1 MSTTRIEAVVA
12 AGAAGILV
20 SALAAAQPVDLEMV
34 NKIRAEGLERSQ
46 VMEIARALTEE
57 IGPRLTGSTGM
68 KRANDWTR
76 TKFEEWGLTR
86 SRLEGFDFGDGWSF
100 SRCEVRM
107 VAPRALPLS
116 ALPKA
121 WTPGTAGAVR
131 GEVVQVTLKT
141 PEDLESQKG
150 KLAGKVVLLDDGK
163 KSEPERRPGPVRTGE
178 FERFD
183 EEQLAELVE
192 LDVEEPRAETWRAMA
207 RKRALFGRQLAEFL
221 AAEGAL
227 ATVELS
233 SREYGIV
240 RVGGEALNRDPAQP
254 RGVTA
259 LVMAAEPYRALLR
272 RLEKGEEVELEV
284 AVEAAFESGDSKAYN
299 TLAEIVGGDR
309 RSELVIAGAHLDS
322 WHAGTGATDNAA
334 GSAVVLEAARIL
346 RAIGAR
352 PRRTIRFA
360 LWSGEEQGLLGS
372 RAYVEQYVAD
382 RPEPTDAKELAL
394 PRGLREETW
403 PLRTK
408 AEHGKISAYFN
419 LDNGG
424 GRIRGIHTQGNV
436 AVTPIF
442 QSWLAPLAD
451 LAATAVTNESTGSTD
466 HVPFDRVG
474 VPGFQFVQDPLD
486 YFQRTHHTHLDTF
499 ERLRREDLV
508 QASIV
513 LATFLWQTADREELL
528 PRKPMPQPPV
538 RSSEPSAT
546 AP

>member
-1 MSTTRIEAVVA
+1 MSTTRFEAVIL
-12 AGAAGILV
+12 AGAAGVLAAAV
-20 SALAAAQPVDLEMV
+20 AAAQPVDLEMV

-57 IGPRLTGSTGM
+57 IGPRLTGSPGM
-68 KRANDWTR
+68 KQANDWTR
-76 TKFEEWGLTR
+76 AKLEEWGLTR
-86 SRLEGFDFGDGWSF
+86 SRLEGFDFGDGWTF

-107 VAPRALPLS
+107 VAPSTVPLA

-141 PEDLESQKG
+141 PEDLEQQKG
-150 KLAGKVVLLDDGK
+150 KLGGKVVLLDDGT
-163 KSEPERRPGPVRTGE
+163 KSEPERRPGPVRSGD

-183 EEQLAELVE
+183 DHQLAELAE
-192 LDVEEPRAETWRAMA
+192 FDVVEPRAETWRAMA
-207 RKRALFGRQLAEFL
+207 RKRAQFGRQLAEFL
-221 AAEGAL
+221 VAEGAL

-233 SREYGIV
+233 SREYGIL
-240 RVGGEALNRDPAQP
+240 RVGGEALQRDPSQP
-254 RGVTA
+254 RGVTG

-272 RLEKGEEVELEV
+272 RLEKGEKVELEV
-284 AVEAAFESGDSKAYN
+284 TVEAAFVSGDSKSYN
-299 TLAEIVGGDR
+299 TLADLPGGDR

-346 RAIGAR
+346 RAVGAK

-360 LWSGEEQGLLGS
+360 LWAGEEQGLLGS
-372 RAYVEQYVAD
+372 RSYVEQYVAD
-382 RPEPTDAKELAL
+382 RPEPTDPKELAL

-403 PLRTK
+403 PIRPK
-408 AEHGKISAYFN
+408 AEHGRISAYFN

-436 AVTPIF
+436 AVAPIF

-451 LAATAVTNESTGSTD
+451 LAATTVTNESTGSTD

-486 YFQRTHHTHLDTF
+486 YFQRTHHTHLDTY

-513 LATFLWQTADREELL
+513 LATFLWQTAEREELL
-528 PRKPMPQPPV
+528 PRKPMPQ
-538 RSSEPSAT
+538 
-546 AP
+546 APARPAERPAS